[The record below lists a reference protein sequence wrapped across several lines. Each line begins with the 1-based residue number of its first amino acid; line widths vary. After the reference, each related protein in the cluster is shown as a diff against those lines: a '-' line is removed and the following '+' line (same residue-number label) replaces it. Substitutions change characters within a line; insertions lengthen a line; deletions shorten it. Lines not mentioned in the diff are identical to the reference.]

1 MAVYRDY
8 NQEELDSQYDQRTLV
23 ADPSPWMAQCAA
35 ASITAKE
42 TFNCYQNI
50 SYGDQSDEL
59 VDIFLPEGPG
69 PWPLVI
75 YCHGGAWKAL
85 GKDES
90 GFPAMALVPSGIA
103 VAALNFGLAPDVSL
117 DTIVDQVRRA
127 VVHLQSNAA
136 TWHLDPDRFFAAGH
150 SSGAH
155 LASLLAVAD
164 WAALCSAPGLIK
176 GLIAASG
183 PYDLEPVRLSA
194 RNDYL
199 FLDEQTALALSPQ
212 SYLGAD
218 LPPAIFFW
226 GGGELEEFQR
236 QSRDLADAWASYG
249 PQVERIFLEDLNH
262 FQVGAE
268 FLNTESAPVK
278 AMIKM
283 IHGRP

>member
-1 MAVYRDY
+1 MKVYLDY
-8 NQEELDSQYDQRTLV
+8 TQSELDRQYDQRSLV
-23 ADPSPWMAQCAA
+23 PDPSPWMTPCVE
-35 ASITAKE
+35 ASSSAKVFFISHE
-42 TFNCYQNI
+42 NI
-50 SYGDQSDEL
+50 SYGDHPDEL
-59 VDIFLPEGPG
+59 LDIFLPDGAG

-75 YCHGGAWKAL
+75 FCHGGAWKAL
-85 GKDES
+85 SKDEA
-90 GFPAMALVPSGIA
+90 GFPAIPLVPSGIA
-103 VAALNFGLAPDVSL
+103 LAALNFGLAPVVPLDV
-117 DTIVDQVRRA
+117 IVGQVRRA
-127 VVHLQSNAA
+127 VVHLKSNAA
-136 TWHLDPDRFFAAGH
+136 IWNLDPDRFFAAGH

-164 WAALCSAPGLIK
+164 WAALCGAPGLIK
-176 GLIAASG
+176 GLIAGSG

-212 SYLGAD
+212 SYLSAN

-249 PQVERIFLEDLNH
+249 PPVARIFLEDLNH